1 VIRKHYLWSQS
12 PTSWS
17 MKRYLFA
24 YEAFTSY
31 ERNAIKIGVAEAI
44 NITAILGDKG
54 QEVRVYM

>member
-1 VIRKHYLWSQS
+1 
-12 PTSWS
+12 